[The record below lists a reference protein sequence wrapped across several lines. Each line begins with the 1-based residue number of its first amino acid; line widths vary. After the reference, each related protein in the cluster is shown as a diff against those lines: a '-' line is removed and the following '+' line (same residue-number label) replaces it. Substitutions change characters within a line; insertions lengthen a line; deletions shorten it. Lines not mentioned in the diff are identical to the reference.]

1 MSKQAWEAFRS
12 LKEGQLPQASNKY
25 QQIFEQEPTNVSAVN
40 MLAEIATRQGQ
51 WVEALRYY
59 RQAIRLPSESEVKTE
74 TLRKKMI
81 RLDPDSFED
90 ATAEAPTP
98 ALVSESVQASL
109 EKMKATI
116 AADPKNLE
124 NYQKMGELLEQ
135 NGRQKEAAEQWLVVG
150 NALFN
155 SKAYKKAG
163 EIFKRIVSLDSSC
176 LPAHLALGEIYSKEG
191 SDSDAKKEYLYVAE
205 QLIRQGNLEKGQV
218 FAQKAI
224 QLKSIEAHYYLGLIC
239 LLNHQTEDA
248 RKEFET
254 LLKFKVN
261 HQSGL
266 TQLAALVSELKQWD
280 EAVKLYERLLK
291 IDPRNAYASERIAT
305 VALQMNQPNLAEEK
319 FIQAMES
326 HAANEDWELA
336 AYCALEAVRL
346 DQRNQ
351 ELYLKLADAAYNAGL
366 EPQAAEACMAL
377 ADLLEAEGKAN
388 EAQSL
393 RNKARELQSGG
404 KVEPSSPPPSA
415 VREKPPSPT
424 APKAPAAQED
434 VSVMLNVADTYI
446 QQGALDEAIEIYQK
460 ILKREPNNQKVRTAL
475 TRVYAMFA
483 GLNPETAVARKSQ
496 AATPPPAAGS
506 REPDEQRVQREA
518 RERAIREAQVRAQRT
533 TTPDAAGA
541 AGAASAKPAAKEDE
555 WLQTVGNA
563 RGDEIA
569 GDHQDEFMTVT
580 VAEIY
585 TKQGLLTEALKIYQK
600 ILEIEPGNMEAQ
612 VKKQQLEK
620 KVAEQEKIRQQTQE
634 AQVAPKP
641 SAKDPGPKEAPAAE
655 APPKPQPKPTPAKE
669 ENGGDEPPAG
679 RGKRG
684 RVSYV

>member
-1 MSKQAWEAFRS
+1 MSKQAWDAFQCF
-12 LKEGQLPQASNKY
+12 KDGQLSQASNKY
-25 QQIFEQEPTNVSAVN
+25 QQIVGADPKNISALN
-40 MLAEIATRQGQ
+40 MLAETAFRQGQ
-51 WVEALRYY
+51 WVEALRFY
-59 RQAIRLPSESEVKTE
+59 RQALRFSGESEAKTE
-74 TLRKKMI
+74 GLRKKML
-81 RLDPDSFED
+81 RLDPDSAED
-90 ATAEAPTP
+90 AVENAAPVP
-98 ALVSESVQASL
+98 LSESAQATL
-109 EKMKATI
+109 DKMKAAV
-116 AADPKNLE
+116 AADPKNPE
-124 NYQKMGELLEQ
+124 NYQKLAEWLEQ
-135 NGRQKEAAEQWLVVG
+135 NGRPKEAAEQWLVIG

-155 SKAYKKAG
+155 NKAYKKAG
-163 EIFKRIVSLDSSC
+163 EVFKRIVGLDSVC
-176 LPAHLALGEIYSKEG
+176 LPAHLALGEIYSREG
-191 SDSDAKKEYLYVAE
+191 SDSDAKKEFLFVAE

-224 QLKSIEAHYYLGLIC
+224 QLKSIEAHYYLGQIY
-239 LLNHQTEDA
+239 LLTHQTEEA

-266 TQLAALVSELKQWD
+266 TQLAALLSELKQWD

-291 IDPRNAYASERIAT
+291 IDARNAYASERIAA

-326 HAANEDWELA
+326 YAANEDWELA

-366 EPQAAEACMAL
+366 EPQAAEACLSL

-388 EAQSL
+388 EAKDL
-393 RNKARELQSGG
+393 RTKARELQSGG
-404 KVEPSSPPPSA
+404 KVEPAPPEKTPPPA
-415 VREKPPSPT
+415 
-424 APKAPAAQED
+424 APKAAPATAPED
-434 VSVMLNVADTYI
+434 VSVMMNVADTYI

-496 AATPPPAAGS
+496 PPAVAQPPAAGS
-506 REPDEQRVQREA
+506 GREPDEQRVQREA

-533 TTPDAAGA
+533 TPQETAGA
-541 AGAASAKPAAKEDE
+541 TGAKTAAKADE

-585 TKQGLLTEALKIYQK
+585 TKQGLLNEALKIYQK
-600 ILEIEPGNMEAQ
+600 IIEIEPGNMEAQ
-612 VKKQQLEK
+612 VKKQELEK
-620 KVAEQEKIRQQTQE
+620 RLVEQEKIRQKTQE
-634 AQVAPKP
+634 AQAAKPAAKEQAPKAAP
-641 SAKDPGPKEAPAAE
+641 AVETPPKTPPAPEPGPAK
-655 APPKPQPKPTPAKE
+655 KPDD
-669 ENGGDEPPAG
+669 GDEPPAG
-679 RGKRG
+679 KSKRG

>member
-1 MSKQAWEAFRS
+1 MSKQAWEAFGSFR
-12 LKEGQLPQASNKY
+12 EGQLPQASNKY

-51 WVEALRYY
+51 LVEALRYY
-59 RQAIRLPSESEVKTE
+59 RQAIRLPSESEVKSE
-74 TLRKKMI
+74 ILRKKMS
-81 RLDPDSFED
+81 RLDPDSVD
-90 ATAEAPTP
+90 DAEAEAESAAPI
-98 ALVSESVQASL
+98 SESVQASL
-109 EKMKATI
+109 EQLKATI
-116 AADPKNLE
+116 AAEPKNLE
-124 NYQKMGELLEQ
+124 NYQKLGDFLER
-135 NGRQKEAAEQWLVVG
+135 NGRRKEAAEQWLMVG

-155 SKAYKKAG
+155 NKAFKKAG
-163 EIFKRIVSLDSSC
+163 EIFKRVVNLDNTC
-176 LPAHLALGEIYSKEG
+176 LPAHLALGEIYTKEG
-191 SDSDAKKEYLYVAE
+191 SDSDAKKEFLYVAE
-205 QLIRQGNLEKGQV
+205 QLIRQGNLERGQV

-224 QLKSIEAHYYLGLIC
+224 QLKSIEAHYYLGLIY
-239 LLNHQTEDA
+239 LLTHQEEDA
-248 RKEFET
+248 HKEFET

-266 TQLAALVSELKQWD
+266 TQLASLLSERKQWD

-291 IDPRNAYASERIAT
+291 IDSRNAYASERIAAA
-305 VALQMNQPNLAEEK
+305 ALQMNQPNLAEEK
-319 FIQAMES
+319 FVQAMES
-326 HAANEDWELA
+326 YAANEEWELA

-351 ELYLKLADAAYNAGL
+351 ELYYKLADAAYNAGL
-366 EPQAAEACMAL
+366 EPQAAEACLAL
-377 ADLLEAEGKAN
+377 ADLLEAEGKAD
-388 EAQSL
+388 EAQNL
-393 RNKARELQSGG
+393 RTKARELQSGG
-404 KVEPSSPPPSA
+404 KVEPVLPPPTA
-415 VREKPPSPT
+415 AAAKPQAAAKPHA
-424 APKAPAAQED
+424 APED
-434 VSVMLNVADTYI
+434 VSVMLNVADTYV
-446 QQGALDEAIEIYQK
+446 QQGALDEAIEVYQK

-483 GLNPETAVARKSQ
+483 GLNPETAVARKNQ
-496 AATPPPAAGS
+496 APAASPG

-533 TTPDAAGA
+533 TSQDA

-585 TKQGLLTEALKIYQK
+585 TKQGLLSEALKIYQK

-620 KVAEQEKIRQQTQE
+620 RVAEQEKIRQQTQD
-634 AQVAPKP
+634 AQAAQAA
-641 SAKDPGPKEAPAAE
+641 AKEPDQKEAPTAE
-655 APPKPQPKPTPAKE
+655 APPSAQPKPAPAKDQ
-669 ENGGDEPPAG
+669 NGGDEPPAG